1 MSMKNM
7 PQIISFTD
15 GSKLWENK
23 FEKFSAIVYLPD
35 CDLPVDVINYGFMT
49 PYLLIFGEQKYTNEE
64 AKQFADSTGLSQI
77 AKRYGGSVVFIYPE
91 NEAGWKNAPENL
103 FASVISESKIGQYYQ
118 DGVLRTR
125 DRFTGKWG
133 EYYIRGAL
141 NRSYLYGFGESA
153 DYIVKNC
160 LKTIEG
166 DGLYGKGDITPVV
179 CILQNVKEM
188 PELQRRDIPVI
199 SIGNSKEVN
208 DALAEG
214 LDRVLIKDEVNYV
227 EDFDGFIKKYRR
239 MVGGL
244 NIEPDLEAMGMVVE
258 PGYCEVS
265 TTSDN
270 RGDDK
275 DTGAHKIGY
284 VAYYN
289 KKIMTKQNK
298 LPLVMCFHG
307 GGDSAMCMV
316 ALSDWHLVANKYDF
330 LLVSVENHLNST
342 ATEAI
347 ALIEHLKDKYPV
359 DDTRIYSTGFSM
371 GGCKTWDMFQEY
383 PKVFAAVAPMDAT
396 FEVGLNVY
404 GQPAPKEINREVV
417 LPVFYVGGED
427 TPLPELPFQEIKC
440 LNRMKNVLE
449 VNQAITQNGVQFEE
463 QDKWKNP
470 IWGIDGDWVC
480 KAKDDITGSVLTM
493 QLFQSKN
500 GCCYSVF
507 ASASKQSHEMRH
519 LNCENAWKFMSR
531 FQRMPDGKIRGGEWE
546 SIKKVLAEKVEGV

>member
-91 NEAGWKNAPENL
+91 NETGWKNAPENL

-188 PELQRRDIPVI
+188 PEPQRRDIPVI

-214 LDRVLIKDEVNYV
+214 LDRVLIKDEVNYA

-342 ATEAI
+342 AAEAI

-383 PKVFAAVAPMDAT
+383 PRVFAAVAPMDAT
-396 FEVGLNVY
+396 FDVGLNVY
-404 GQPAPKEINREVV
+404 GQPASKEINRDVA

-427 TPLPELPFQEIKC
+427 TPLPELPFQEVKC
-440 LNRMKNVLE
+440 LNRMKYVLE
-449 VNQAITQNGVQFEE
+449 VNKAITQNYVEFEE
-463 QDKWKNP
+463 QDKWKNS
-470 IWGIDGDWVC
+470 IWGIDGDLVC
-480 KAKDDITGSVLTM
+480 KVKDDITGSVLTM